1 VPGFFA
7 DSQRDAV
14 VVAGLLL
21 LIWAPSVPC
30 PAVLVRPVGVL
41 ASASLYIYL
50 THWQVYPYLEDDY
63 PLAALLASLAI
74 GIAYWLAY
82 RRVVAWLRRSETP

>member
-1 VPGFFA
+1 M
-7 DSQRDAV
+7 
-14 VVAGLLL
+14 
-21 LIWAPSVPC
+21 
-30 PAVLVRPVGVL
+30 RPVGIL

-82 RRVVAWLRRSETP
+82 GRVVAWLRRSETP